1 MKNKKLWIF
10 IGMIVLILKLNH
22 IFGWSYYLGNT
33 ENLKFLEN
41 MVQENLVLAIGIYT
55 ILTIISCVVLA
66 LPGVTFA
73 IVAGLVFGPVLGT
86 ICCSVA
92 TTLGAMVAF
101 VAGRFFLQDIIKP
114 MAMKNKYLK
123 KWLFDESGN
132 NEVFILMIT
141 RLVPLFPYNLQNFAY
156 GVTDIKFSTYSICSL
171 IFMLPGTA
179 MYTV

>member
-10 IGMIVLILKLNH
+10 IGMIVLILILNH
-22 IFGWSYYLGNT
+22 IFGWSSYLGNT

-86 ICCSVA
+86 ICCFRSDY
-92 TTLGAMVAF
+92 TWG
-101 VAGRFFLQDIIKP
+101 
-114 MAMKNKYLK
+114 
-123 KWLFDESGN
+123 
-132 NEVFILMIT
+132 
-141 RLVPLFPYNLQNFAY
+141 Y
-156 GVTDIKFSTYSICSL
+156 GSICCRK
-171 IFMLPGTA
+171 IFLTGH
-179 MYTV
+179 Y